1 MTQTRP
7 GYGLKD
13 WYWFYTCK
21 YCLLMNNIPTHW
33 RFPKQIIPLFVSR
46 FYIIGEIQLSRLK
59 WSSVPF
65 VFINS
70 VHLNNIKLLLP
81 NVYSVVEIKLLFSN
95 TKLADAV
102 LFCGQDHMILSAYRE
117 EDSLLRSHEI
127 WKKRLPRRLGR
138 RRLSVEVWH
147 STDSKL
153 PQANFIKYPSGKRKL
168 NII

>member
-1 MTQTRP
+1 
-7 GYGLKD
+7 
-13 WYWFYTCK
+13 
-21 YCLLMNNIPTHW
+21 MNNIPTHW
-33 RFPKQIIPLFVSR
+33 RLPKQIIPLFVLR
-46 FYIIGEIQLSRLK
+46 FYIIVEIQLSRLK

-127 WKKRLPRRLGR
+127 
-138 RRLSVEVWH
+138 
-147 STDSKL
+147 
-153 PQANFIKYPSGKRKL
+153 
-168 NII
+168 